1 MNLLHG
7 ACALT
12 ALGPSPLVVV
22 ARWMCVNWIEGK
34 WEGWSGQ
41 GKGRGGQ
48 GKGRGG
54 SGKGRSAQSKG
65 EECSKQRGGME
76 FLTVFTAELL
86 LSYSVCPLHSR
97 SHISLS
103 LISHITSACLC
114 TPHCTAA
121 SHS

>member
-41 GKGRGGQ
+41 GKGRGEQRKVEGWTEES
-48 GKGRGG
+48 GG
-54 SGKGRSAQSKG
+54 VQVVRDESEQSL
-65 EECSKQRGGME
+65 M
-76 FLTVFTAELL
+76 
-86 LSYSVCPLHSR
+86 H
-97 SHISLS
+97 
-103 LISHITSACLC
+103 
-114 TPHCTAA
+114 
-121 SHS
+121 